1 MNKGVFVAAAFA
13 AALFVRPAAGQA
25 EPIETTFAITVNPLN
40 GQHEVAR
47 NQADRFT
54 FAPLP
59 LGELTLRR
67 GSESLRIEGLPPLA
81 FNYGNGPNTSIG
93 TRTTRLSVL
102 NGTVRHAFAGGWFA
116 GVGETI
122 YTQRTDYSNLPS
134 NFYEYRDG
142 NFYFINGSE
151 TEASRVAGL
160 RLEAGRD
167 VTLGRNRFE
176 FGAAVNP
183 SMHGRD
189 AVTIPNA
196 NFGNNVSVTFSD
208 PETAAQVDGYA
219 RIAHRVARSG
229 EVLVGV
235 RYINYTARYSEHPG
249 ALADRN
255 VGWAP
260 ILGYRLRL

>member
-1 MNKGVFVAAAFA
+1 MNKGVFIAAAFT
-13 AALFVRPAAGQA
+13 AALFMCPPAAQA
-25 EPIETTFAITVNPLN
+25 EPIETTIAVTVNPLN

-47 NQADRFT
+47 KQSDRFT

-59 LGELTLRR
+59 LGEVTLRR
-67 GSESLRIEGLPPLA
+67 GSDSLRIEGLPPIA
-81 FNYGNGPNTSIG
+81 FNYGNGPDTSIG

-116 GVGETI
+116 GIGETI
-122 YTQRTDYSNLPS
+122 YTQHTDYANLPL
-134 NFYEYRDG
+134 NYYEYHDG
-142 NFYFINGSE
+142 NYYFINGAE

-167 VTLGRNRFE
+167 VALGRDRVE

-183 SMHGRD
+183 SMHGRN
-189 AVTIPNA
+189 AVTIPHA
-196 NFGNNVSVTFSD
+196 NFGAMNVSFSD
-208 PETAAQVDGYA
+208 PEAATQVDGYA

-229 EVLVGV
+229 EVLFGL
-235 RYINYTARYSEHPG
+235 RYINFTSRYSEQPG
-249 ALADRN
+249 LLADRN

-260 ILGYRLRL
+260 VLGYRLRL

>member
-1 MNKGVFVAAAFA
+1 MNKGVFIAAAFT
-13 AALFVRPAAGQA
+13 AALFMRPPAAQA
-25 EPIETTFAITVNPLN
+25 EPIEATIAVTVNALS
-40 GQHEVAR
+40 GQHEVGR

-67 GSESLRIEGLPPLA
+67 GRESLRIEGLPPIA
-81 FNYGNGPNTSIG
+81 FNYGNGPNTDIG

-102 NGTVRHAFAGGWFA
+102 NGTLRHEFAWGWFA
-116 GVGETI
+116 GIGGTI
-122 YTQRTDYSNLPS
+122 YTQHTDYTNLPS

-142 NFYFINGSE
+142 NYYFINGAE

-160 RLEAGRD
+160 RIEAGRD
-167 VTLGRNRFE
+167 VAFGRDRFE

-189 AVTIPNA
+189 VVTIPHA
-196 NFGNNVSVTFSD
+196 NFGTMNVSFSD

-219 RIAHRVARSG
+219 RFAHRVARTG
-229 EVLVGV
+229 EVLLGV

-249 ALADRN
+249 ILADRN

-260 ILGYRLRL
+260 VLGYRLRL

>member
-1 MNKGVFVAAAFA
+1 MNKGVFIAVAFTAAF
-13 AALFVRPAAGQA
+13 FVRPAAGQA
-25 EPIETTFAITVNPLN
+25 DPIDATFALTVNPLN

-47 NQADRFT
+47 NEADRFT

-67 GSESLRIEGLPPLA
+67 GSDSLRIEGLPPIA
-81 FNYGNGPNTSIG
+81 FNYGNGPNTEVG

-102 NGTVRHAFAGGWFA
+102 NGTVRHTFTGGWFA
-116 GVGETI
+116 GIGETI
-122 YTQRTDYSNLPS
+122 YTQRTDYGNLPS
-134 NFYEYRDG
+134 NYYEYHDG
-142 NFYFINGSE
+142 HYYFLNGSE
-151 TEASRVAGL
+151 TESSRVAGL

-167 VTLGRNRFE
+167 IALGRDRFE

-189 AVTIPNA
+189 ARAIPNA
-196 NFGNNVSVTFSD
+196 NFGNVTVSFSD
-208 PETAAQVDGYA
+208 PETATQVDGYA

-229 EVLVGV
+229 EVLLGL
-235 RYINYTARYSEHPG
+235 RYINFTSRYSDIPG

-260 ILGYRLRL
+260 VLGYRLRL

>member
-1 MNKGVFVAAAFA
+1 MNKGVFIAAAFT
-13 AALFVRPAAGQA
+13 AALFMRSPAAQA
-25 EPIETTFAITVNPLN
+25 EPIEATIAVTVNALN

-59 LGELTLRR
+59 LGEVTLRR
-67 GSESLRIEGLPPLA
+67 GSESLRVEGLPPLA
-81 FNYGNGPNTSIG
+81 FNYGNGPNTSVG

-102 NGTVRHAFAGGWFA
+102 NGTVRHAFTGGWFA
-116 GVGETI
+116 GIGETI
-122 YTQRTDYSNLPS
+122 YTQRTDYGNLPS
-134 NFYEYRDG
+134 NYYEYHDG
-142 NFYFINGSE
+142 NYYFLNGSE
-151 TEASRVAGL
+151 MESSRVAGL

-167 VTLGRNRFE
+167 VALGRDRFE

-189 AVTIPNA
+189 ARSIPHP
-196 NFGNNVSVTFSD
+196 NFGNAAVAFSD
-208 PETAAQVDGYA
+208 PETATQVDGYA
-219 RIAHRVARSG
+219 RIAHSVSRRG
-229 EVLVGV
+229 EVLLGL
-235 RYINYTARYSEHPG
+235 RYINFTSRYSDIPG

-260 ILGYRLRL
+260 VLGYRLRL